1 MGSGSS
7 AGKRGGAGPARPN
20 CPPPRLN
27 EITAGILQQSL
38 SRGGPGNG
46 PQLSHSLGQPS
57 RSAARARVRHWGTM
71 KMLHTLKTSWLIAAM
86 VVAVAVGEA
95 LGWQISRAF
104 DVRFP
109 AVAVAALSVGLVAV
123 VVSFLYDGSD

>member
-1 MGSGSS
+1 
-7 AGKRGGAGPARPN
+7 
-20 CPPPRLN
+20 
-27 EITAGILQQSL
+27 
-38 SRGGPGNG
+38 
-46 PQLSHSLGQPS
+46 
-57 RSAARARVRHWGTM
+57 
-71 KMLHTLKTSWLIAAM
+71 MLHTLKTSWLIAAM